1 MWERCCWACM
11 CSCLHACKWGLQARI
26 NKEMALVAY
35 SQAWSTAREIILCSG
50 ISAREL
56 TVHHLDLGGSTKK
69 AALPGAEG
77 AALSF
82 SVFYGREFSS
92 QLQRQNPLIALLV
105 CKDSAMR
112 QSGLW
117 HQHKPVLDIQIF
129 QNTSC
134 WGLIKLTPISQA
146 ARTCTTPECC
156 LCASILSWCCHLG
169 CRVQRNQ
176 VWAKQHLV
184 TEAGQRGCWDTQ
196 RLNRQPACHPLFFS
210 SP

>member
-1 MWERCCWACM
+1 MWVLCCWACM

-26 NKEMALVAY
+26 NKETALVAY

-117 HQHKPVLDIQIF
+117 HRHKPVLDVQIF
-129 QNTSC
+129 QNISC
-134 WGLIKLTPISQA
+134 WEVIKLTPISRV
-146 ARTCTTPECC
+146 ARTCTWVFVCKHPE
-156 LCASILSWCCHLG
+156 LMLPLG
-169 CRVQRNQ
+169 LQSAAQSGLGQTTSCDRSRP
-176 VWAKQHLV
+176 KRMLRH
-184 TEAGQRGCWDTQ
+184 AGT
-196 RLNRQPACHPLFFS
+196 
-210 SP
+210 